1 MMEVKLL
8 RVITGEEIVAE
19 IVDENA
25 SEVTLKNALVVI
37 PTQQSVGFAP
47 WATVIDRENPE
58 VTVSRTHIVYV
69 ANLDE
74 SIRNKYDE
82 IYGSKLVKPEKKSLI
97 L

>member
-1 MMEVKLL
+1 MEVKLL

-19 IVDENA
+19 IVQEDA
-25 SEVTLKNALVVI
+25 HEVTLKNALVVI

-58 VTVSRTHIVYV
+58 VIVQRTHIVYV

>member
-1 MMEVKLL
+1 MEVKLL
-8 RVITGEEIVAE
+8 RVITGEEIIAE

-25 SEVTLKNALVVI
+25 AEVTLKNALVVI

-47 WATVIDRENPE
+47 WATVIDRDNPE
-58 VTVSRTHIVYV
+58 ITVSRTHIVYIAGV
-69 ANLDE
+69 DD

-82 IYGSKLVKPEKKSLI
+82 VYGSKLVKPEKKSLI

>member
-1 MMEVKLL
+1 MEVKLL

-47 WATVIDRENPE
+47 WASVIDRENPE
-58 VTVSRTHIVYV
+58 VTVSRTHIVYI

>member
-1 MMEVKLL
+1 MEVKLL
-8 RVITGEEIVAE
+8 RVITGEEIIAE

-25 SEVTLKNALVVI
+25 AEITLKNALVVI
-37 PTQQSVGFAP
+37 PTNQNVGFAP
-47 WATVIDRENPE
+47 WATVINREEPE

-69 ANLDE
+69 ANVDE

>member
-1 MMEVKLL
+1 MEVKLL
-8 RVITGEEIVAE
+8 RVITGEELVAE

-25 SEVTLKNALVVI
+25 RAVTLKNALVVI
-37 PTQQSVGFAP
+37 PTQQNVGFAP

-58 VTVSRTHIVYV
+58 ITVDRQHIVYV

>member
-1 MMEVKLL
+1 MEVKLL
-8 RVITGEEIVAE
+8 RVITGEEIIAE

-25 SEVTLKNALVVI
+25 AEITLKNALVVI
-37 PTQQSVGFAP
+37 PTNQNVGFAP
-47 WATVIDRENPE
+47 WATVINREEPE

-69 ANLDE
+69 ASVDDK
-74 SIRNKYDE
+74 IRDKYDE

>member
-1 MMEVKLL
+1 MEVKLL
-8 RVITGEEIVAE
+8 RVITGEEMVAE
-19 IVDENA
+19 IVEENA
-25 SEVTLKNALVVI
+25 AEVTLKNALVVI